1 MTPVSRKVNGLHTTF
16 STPAHCNAH
25 VPFGSQAARIAV
37 LALCVLIAA
46 PGGLT
51 AAAATVTAGPNPI
64 LAENQ
69 QPGTSGWLTAGPF
82 ADDATGQI
90 KGYWSATSVK
100 QNENLN
106 LFVSVNQAQTFTI
119 DIYRLGWYQGFGGR
133 LRLHAG
139 PLDAVTQNACVPDPN
154 TGLIACNWTPS
165 YTLTVPGDWVS
176 GVYFGLLKN
185 AAGFQNYTVFV
196 VRDDRPAALLYQ
208 QNIATDQAYNN
219 YPNDGRTGKS
229 IYTYNSFGAN
239 TMSGDARAVKVSFDR
254 PYADRGVAQ
263 VDQIEFI
270 RWIERS
276 GYDVTYA
283 TDLDT
288 HANGSSLRNHK
299 GVLVVGHDEY
309 WSKQI
314 FDALEGARDAGVGL
328 AFFAADTGS
337 VQVRFEPSA
346 SGKTDRVMICYKVAA
361 LDPVSGPTTTVAFRQ
376 PPVNRP
382 EQSLRGV
389 ISFAMLQGQA
399 NFDYVVTN
407 SSHWIYAGTGF
418 KDGDVV
424 PGIVGYEMDGYK
436 SAFPAPNSTDWTLLS
451 SSPFVD
457 YLGAQGVSNSSV
469 YQAPSGAWV
478 FSSGTIS
485 WSWALDGF
493 WHQRADLRIQRTT
506 ANLLDA
512 FINGAPVAARVDHV
526 TVTAPPTATAG
537 APFNVTVAAVDAN
550 GAPVASYSGTVHF
563 SSSDGAAAVVLP
575 ADATL
580 TNGQRTFSLT
590 LATAGAQTVTVSDTA
605 NSLSATATVTVNA
618 GAAHHLALATAE
630 TPRAGDSFSLSVT
643 ALDALGNIA
652 TAYAGRVRF
661 TSSDSAATLP
671 PDSTLTNGQGTF
683 AVTLTTGGSQTI
695 SGADTA
701 TASIVGSLTVDVVP
715 AAPTATALRIT
726 GPSTATAGEPFS
738 VTVAAV
744 DANGAPVASYSG
756 TVHFSS
762 NDGASAVVL
771 PADAT
776 LTNGQRTFSVTLVTA
791 GSRTL
796 TATDTETSTVTG
808 SAAID
813 VVAGPAARLALST
826 TATPTAGTSFSFTVK
841 ALDQFGNSA
850 TAYAGRV
857 HFTSSDGA
865 ATLPPDSTLTNG
877 QATFA
882 ATLTR
887 AGSQTITATDTA
899 TATIGGALTVTVR
912 AATAVRLILAG
923 SPTARAGSPFQFS
936 VTAQDQ
942 FGNTDLAYAGNVHF
956 TSSDT
961 SAGAVLPSDA
971 TLNGGQG
978 TFSATLA
985 KAGAQTITGT
995 DVARP
1000 TVKGSLSVTVT
1011 PGTATTL
1018 VLDSPSSTT
1027 AGAAFTVK
1035 VTLRDQYGNV
1045 ATGYTGAIHF
1055 STSDPLPTVVLPEDY
1070 TFTAGDAGSHSF
1082 SVRLW
1087 TVGNQTLTAADKV
1100 APSLSDTNTISVRL
1114 LLL

>member
-1 MTPVSRKVNGLHTTF
+1 MTPVSRNVNGLRMTVSMPTR
-16 STPAHCNAH
+16 CNAR
-25 VPFGSQAARIAV
+25 VAVGLQAVRLAA

-46 PGGLT
+46 PGV
-51 AAAATVTAGPNPI
+51 AAAATTVTDAANPI
-64 LAENQ
+64 IAENQ
-69 QPGTSGWLTAGPF
+69 QPGTSGWFSQGPKG
-82 ADDATGQI
+82 DDATGQI

-100 QNENLN
+100 PNENIT
-106 LFVSVNQAQTFTI
+106 LFVTVNPAQTFTV
-119 DIYRLGWYQGFGGR
+119 DIYRLGWYQGWGGR
-133 LRLHAG
+133 LRLQAG
-139 PLDAVTQNACVPDPN
+139 PLEGVTQAACVPDPT
-154 TGLIACNWTPS
+154 TGLIACDWTPS
-165 YTLTVPGDWVS
+165 YALTVPGDWVS
-176 GVYFGLLKN
+176 GVYLGLLKN

-196 VRDDRPAALLYQ
+196 VRDDRPAAFLYQ

-229 IYTYNSFGAN
+229 LYTYNSFGAN

-254 PYADRGVAQ
+254 PYADYGVGQ
-263 VDQIEFI
+263 IDQIEFI

-283 TDLDT
+283 TDLDI
-288 HANGSSLRNHK
+288 HANGSALRNHK

-314 FDALEGARDAGVGL
+314 FDSLEGARDAGVGL

-346 SGKTDRVMICYKVAA
+346 SGNADRVMVCYKAAA

-389 ISFAMLQGQA
+389 ITSAMLQGQD
-399 NFDYVVTN
+399 NVGYVVTN

-418 KDGDVV
+418 QDGDVV
-424 PGIVGYEMDGYK
+424 PGIVGYEMDSYK
-436 SAFPAPNSTDWTLLS
+436 SAYPAPSSTDWTLLS

-457 YLGAQGVSNSSV
+457 YLGAHGVANSSV

-485 WSWALDGF
+485 WTWALDGF
-493 WHQRADLRIQRTT
+493 WHQRADIRIQRTT

-512 FINGAPVAARVDHV
+512 FVNGAPVAPSVDHLA
-526 TVTAPPTATAG
+526 VTAPPTVTAG
-537 APFNVTVAAVDAN
+537 A
-550 GAPVASYSGTVHF
+550 
-563 SSSDGAAAVVLP
+563 
-575 ADATL
+575 
-580 TNGQRTFSLT
+580 
-590 LATAGAQTVTVSDTA
+590 
-605 NSLSATATVTVNA
+605 
-618 GAAHHLALATAE
+618 
-630 TPRAGDSFSLSVT
+630 
-643 ALDALGNIA
+643 
-652 TAYAGRVRF
+652 
-661 TSSDSAATLP
+661 
-671 PDSTLTNGQGTF
+671 
-683 AVTLTTGGSQTI
+683 
-695 SGADTA
+695 
-701 TASIVGSLTVDVVP
+701 
-715 AAPTATALRIT
+715 
-726 GPSTATAGEPFS
+726 PFS

-762 NDGASAVVL
+762 TDGASAVVLPADAALTNGQRTFSLTLATSGAQTVTVSDAASSLSATATVTVDAGAADHLALATTDTPTAGETFSFSVTALDAFGNIATAYTGGVRFTSSDSAATLPPDSTLTNGRGTFAATLTKAGSQTISAADTATASVAGTLTVDVATATATATALRVTGPSSATAGEPFSVTVAAVDADGAPVTSYSGTVHFSSSDGATAVVL

-776 LTNGQRTFSVTLVTA
+776 LTNGERTFSVTLVTA

-796 TATDTETSTVTG
+796 TATDTATLTVTG

-826 TATPTAGTSFSFTVK
+826 AAAPTAGTSFSFTVK
-841 ALDQFGNSA
+841 ALDAFGNTA
-850 TAYAGRV
+850 TTYGGRL
-857 HFTSSDGA
+857 HFTSSDSA

-877 QATFA
+877 QGSFA
-882 ATLTR
+882 ATFTR
-887 AGSQTITATDTA
+887 AGSQTSTATDTA
-899 TATIGGALTVTVR
+899 TATVRGDLSVTIR
-912 AATAVRLILAG
+912 AATAVRLTLAG
-923 SPTARAGSPFQFS
+923 GPSATAGAPFQFG

-961 SAGAVLPSDA
+961 SAGVVLPSDA
-971 TLNGGQG
+971 TLTGGVG
-978 TFSATLA
+978 AFSAALT

-1000 TVKGSLSVTVT
+1000 TVKGNFAITVAAA
-1011 PGTATTL
+1011 TAALL
-1018 VLDSPSSTT
+1018 VLDSPTSTT
-1027 AGAAFTVK
+1027 AGQAFTVK
-1035 VTLRDQYGNV
+1035 VTLRDLYGNV
-1045 ATGYTGAIHF
+1045 ATGYTGAVHF
-1055 STSDPLPTVVLPEDY
+1055 STSDPLPTVVLPADY
-1070 TFTAGDAGSHSF
+1070 IFTAADAGSHDF

-1087 TVGNQTLTAADKV
+1087 TIGNQTLSAGDKV
-1100 APSLSDTNTISVRL
+1100 VPSLSDTNSISVRL
-1114 LLL
+1114 LF

>member
-1 MTPVSRKVNGLHTTF
+1 MPVRCNPRVAVGSR
-16 STPAHCNAH
+16 
-25 VPFGSQAARIAV
+25 AARLAA

-46 PGGLT
+46 PGGIS
-51 AAAATVTAGPNPI
+51 AAAATVTDAVNPI
-64 LAENQ
+64 VAENQ
-69 QPGTSGWLTAGPF
+69 QPGSSGWLGQGPHG
-82 ADDATGQI
+82 DDATGQI

-100 QNENLN
+100 QNEDIT
-106 LFVSVNQAQTFTI
+106 LFVTVSPAQTFTV
-119 DIYRLGWYQGFGGR
+119 DIYRMGWYQGLGGR

-139 PLDAVTQNACVPDPN
+139 PLEGVTQAPCVPDPT
-154 TGLIACNWTPS
+154 TGLIACDWTPS

-176 GVYFGLLKN
+176 GVYLGLLKN

-196 VRDDRPAALLYQ
+196 VRDDRPAPFLYQ

-229 IYTYNSFGAN
+229 LYTYNSFGAN
-239 TMSGDARAVKVSFDR
+239 TVAGDARAVKVSFDR
-254 PYADRGVAQ
+254 PYSDYGVGQ

-288 HANGSSLRNHK
+288 HANGSALRNHK
-299 GVLVVGHDEY
+299 AVLVVGHDEY
-309 WSKQI
+309 WSKEI
-314 FDALEGARDAGVGL
+314 FDSLEGARDAGVGL

-346 SGKTDRVMICYKVAA
+346 SGTANRVMVCYKDAA
-361 LDPVSGPTTTVAFRQ
+361 RDPVSGPTTTVAFRQ

-389 ISFAMLQGQA
+389 ITSAMLQGQD
-399 NFDYVVTN
+399 NVGYVVTN

-418 KDGDVV
+418 QDGDVV
-424 PGIVGYEMDGYK
+424 PGIVGYEMDSYK
-436 SAFPAPNSTDWTLLS
+436 SAYPAPNSTDWTLLS
-451 SSPFVD
+451 SSPYVD
-457 YLGAQGVSNSSV
+457 YLGAHGVSNSSV

-493 WHQRADLRIQRTT
+493 WHQRADMRIQRTT

-512 FINGAPVAARVDHV
+512 FINGAPVAPRVDHL

-537 APFNVTVAAVDAN
+537 APFDVTVAAVDAN
-550 GAPVASYSGTVHF
+550 GAPIASYSGTVHF
-563 SSSDGAAAVVLP
+563 TSTDGASAAVLP

-580 TNGQRTFSLT
+580 TNGQRTFSVT
-590 LATAGAQTVTVSDTA
+590 LATGGAQTVTVSDAA

-618 GAAHHLALATAE
+618 AAADHLALATTE
-630 TPRAGDSFSLSVT
+630 TPKAGDSFPFTVT
-643 ALDALGNIA
+643 ALDPFGNIA
-652 TAYAGRVRF
+652 TAYAGRVHF
-661 TSSDSAATLP
+661 TSGDSAATLP

-683 AVTLTTGGSQTI
+683 AATLTKGGSQTI
-695 SGADTA
+695 TGADEA
-701 TASIVGSLTVDVVP
+701 TASITGTLTVDVI
-715 AAPTATALRIT
+715 AAAATALKVT

-762 NDGASAVVL
+762 NDGAAAVVL

-796 TATDTETSTVTG
+796 TATDTATSTVTG

-813 VVAGPAARLALST
+813 VVAGPAAQLALST
-826 TATPTAGTSFSFTVK
+826 TATPIAGTGFPFTAR
-841 ALDQFGNSA
+841 ALDRFGNTA

-857 HFTSSDGA
+857 HFTSSDGS

-877 QATFA
+877 QGTLA

-887 AGSQTITATDTA
+887 AGSQSITATDTA
-899 TATIGGALTVTVR
+899 TTTIGGALPVTVR
-912 AATAVRLILAG
+912 AATAVRLVLADG
-923 SPTARAGSPFQFS
+923 PTATAGAAFQFS

-942 FGNTDLAYAGNVHF
+942 FGNTDLAYAGTVHF

-971 TLNGGQG
+971 ILTGGQG
-978 TFSATLA
+978 TFSATLT

-995 DVARP
+995 DVARA
-1000 TVKGSLSVTVT
+1000 TVKGSLSVTVK
-1011 PGTATTL
+1011 PATAATL
-1018 VLDSPSSTT
+1018 VLDSPTSTT
-1027 AGAAFTVK
+1027 AGQSFTVK

-1045 ATGYTGAIHF
+1045 ATGYTGAVHF
-1055 STSDPLPTVVLPEDY
+1055 STSDPLPTVVLPADY
-1070 TFTAGDAGSHSF
+1070 TFTAADAGSHSF
-1082 SVRLW
+1082 SVQLW

-1100 APSLSDTNTISVRL
+1100 VPSLSDTNSISVRL
-1114 LLL
+1114 LF